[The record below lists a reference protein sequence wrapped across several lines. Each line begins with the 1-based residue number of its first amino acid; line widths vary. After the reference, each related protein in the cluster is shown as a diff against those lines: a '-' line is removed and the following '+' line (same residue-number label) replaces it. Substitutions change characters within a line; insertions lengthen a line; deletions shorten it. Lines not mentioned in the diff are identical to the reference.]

1 MSQENVDAMRAGIEA
16 MNRRDIEGVLR
27 FMDPGVRFEHR
38 VAALQ
43 GNFVGVDAVRAWLA
57 DLVTYFP
64 TGQIDCTDIRDLGDR
79 VLALG
84 VNRAT
89 GNVSGVQTEVPFT
102 VVARFR
108 DGRITHF
115 TDFGDRA
122 KALEAAGLRE

>member
-1 MSQENVDAMRAGIEA
+1 MSQENVDRFLAGIEA
-16 MNRRDIEGVLR
+16 MNRRDIEAVVG
-27 FMDPGVRFEHR
+27 FMDPEVRFEHR
-38 VAALQ
+38 LAALQ
-43 GNFVGVDAVRAWLA
+43 GKFVGIDDVRGWLA

-64 TGQIDCTDIRDLGDR
+64 TGQIDCADIRDLGDR

-89 GNVSGVQTEVPFT
+89 GKESRVETELPFT

-115 TDFGDRA
+115 TDFGDRE